1 VRDQRSIGRLA
12 NIESAGASN
21 TFDEDNLIKLLNNM
35 NIGDGTR
42 IYCNETILTQ
52 MQIRLKDKNNVNY
65 TQDNGDGLSGM
76 PPMRFQGIP
85 IRKIDREILLN
96 TEAAIS

>member
-1 VRDQRSIGRLA
+1 
-12 NIESAGASN
+12 
-21 TFDEDNLIKLLNNM
+21 M
-35 NIGDGTR
+35 
-42 IYCNETILTQ
+42 TQ

-65 TQDNGDGLSGM
+65 TMDSGDGLSGM
-76 PPMRFQGIP
+76 PLMRFQGIP